1 MSRPLSI
8 SAAQFVCN
16 LVCRCG
22 QIIPRSHRRRGATYV
37 VVAATVGA
45 TAVFLVARTA
55 IDDVL
60 RVKAEPVPHNRR

>member
-1 MSRPLSI
+1 
-8 SAAQFVCN
+8 
-16 LVCRCG
+16 
-22 QIIPRSHRRRGATYV
+22 V

-60 RVKAEPVPHNRR
+60 RVKAEPVPHKRRYPAGSARASVDPQLHFICATKIRWLKIP